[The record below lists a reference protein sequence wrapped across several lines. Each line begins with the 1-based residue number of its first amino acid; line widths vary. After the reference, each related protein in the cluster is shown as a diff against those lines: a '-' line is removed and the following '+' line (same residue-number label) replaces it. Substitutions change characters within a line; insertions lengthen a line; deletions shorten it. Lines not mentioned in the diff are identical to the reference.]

1 MAYPCN
7 FAIIDAN
14 GVIGQL
20 PIGCCRLGCLI
31 ALIALIALIV
41 KMKAKIAVH
50 GGDIGMG
57 D

>member
-20 PIGCCRLGCLI
+20 PIGRCRLGC
-31 ALIALIALIV
+31 LIALIALIV

>member
-1 MAYPCN
+1 MMAYPCN

-20 PIGCCRLGCLI
+20 PIGRCRLGCLI
-31 ALIALIALIV
+31 ALII

-50 GGDIGMG
+50 GGDIGM
-57 D
+57 DD